1 MQLDRY
7 DRQILEILSRE
18 DVNLQD
24 LSERVH
30 LSVSSVHRRI
40 KLLFEAQLISGLK
53 REIDFKRLGFSL
65 HILLQVSL
73 SKHDSETFDAFL
85 AEIEAIPEVMNAFL
99 VTGQSA
105 DFILELY
112 ARNMDDYSQILLQ
125 RVGAIRNVVAL
136 HSSFVIK
143 KYAVFDCAQLLNKL
157 PETS

>member
-7 DRQILEILSRE
+7 DRQILEILSLE
-18 DVNLQD
+18 DVNLQALAD
-24 LSERVH
+24 RVH

-40 KLLFEAQLISGLK
+40 KLLFEANIISAL
-53 REIDFKRLGFSL
+53 RRDIDFKQLGFSL

-73 SKHDSETFDAFL
+73 SKHDSQTFEAFL
-85 AEIEAIPEVMNAFL
+85 AEIEAIPEVINAYL

-112 ARNMDDYSQILLQ
+112 ARNMDDYSEILLQ
-125 RVGAIRNVVAL
+125 RVGAIHNVVAL

-143 KYAVFDCAQLLNKL
+143 KYQVFDCQHLLNKV
-157 PETS
+157 PMSD